1 MIRTY
6 KFYLELGI
14 REEEEEEEKRKRKE
28 REQEWNCLVTFWMML
43 QSL

>member
-14 REEEEEEEKRKRKE
+14 REEEEEEKRKRKE